1 MLEFIVGIVGIA
13 ILAVAVWWTDKVKK
27 YYDE

>member
-1 MLEFIVGIVGIA
+1 MLELIVGIVGFA
-13 ILAVAVWWTDKVKK
+13 ILVVAVWWTDKVKK